1 MNPLLDGLRVVEL
14 GTSVAAP
21 YSTLILAAMGAEVIK
36 VERPGNGDEA
46 RRWGRSYH
54 GDTSHWFH
62 SLNANKL
69 SIAVD
74 LKDEQEIESLRQ
86 FIVNEVDVVIQNLR
100 PGRVEKIGLDAETL
114 CGLSQKLIYCNLG
127 AFGRTGPLSERP
139 GYDPLMQAFGGP
151 MSVTGEAGQAP
162 VRSGCSI
169 VDVGTGMWSTLGI
182 VSLLHRR
189 NTTGKG
195 GVVDTAL
202 YETSLGWMSILMSE
216 PLNGGPVPE
225 RFGSGISGI
234 VPYQAY
240 ECSDGWLMVGAGT
253 DAIFAKLCG
262 ALDHSDWLDD
272 ERFASNRQRVS
283 NRQALNDLLL
293 PLFRSR
299 GRDHWQR
306 TLDDAGVPNA
316 PLQNA
321 AEAMDHPQ
329 TEALGIVNDVG
340 DGLRLLG
347 LPISFDGER
356 PALTRQAPQ
365 VGQHTESLLGPYRS
379 KGQG

>member
-1 MNPLLDGLRVVEL
+1 MTPLLEGLRVVEL

-21 YSTLILAAMGAEVIK
+21 YSTLVLAAMGAEVIK
-36 VERPGNGDEA
+36 VERPGSGDDA

-54 GDTSHWFH
+54 GETSHWFH
-62 SLNANKL
+62 SLNANKK
-69 SIAVD
+69 SITVD
-74 LKDEQEIESLRQ
+74 LKDENDQNSLRR

-114 CGLSQKLIYCNLG
+114 CAESESLIYCNLG
-127 AFGRTGPLSERP
+127 AFGNQGPLKQQP

-151 MSVTGEAGQAP
+151 MSVTGEPGQAP

-182 VSLLHRR
+182 IALLNRR
-189 NTTGKG
+189 HSTGKG

-253 DAIFAKLCG
+253 DNIFSRLAT
-262 ALDHSDWLDD
+262 ALGHSEWPDD
-272 ERFASNRQRVS
+272 SRFETNQMRVQHRQQLNAELVPIFLREQ
-283 NRQALNDLLL
+283 RQ
-293 PLFRSR
+293 
-299 GRDHWQR
+299 HWQT
-306 TLDDAGVPNA
+306 TLDNAGVPNA

-321 AEAMDHPQ
+321 AEAIEHPQ
-329 TEALGIVNDVG
+329 TQALEMINDVG
-340 DGLRLLG
+340 NGLRLLG
-347 LPISFDGER
+347 LPISFDGQR
-356 PALTRQAPQ
+356 PTLTRQAPEI
-365 VGQHTESLLGPYRS
+365 GEHTDELLGRYKES
-379 KGQG
+379 S